1 MANLIM
7 MATAFCPAHIT
18 GFFKA
23 ELNKKDSKQL
33 GSLGA
38 GFSIQKGV
46 KTTVTI
52 RNKTKHDI
60 SNFTI
65 KVNGFESGDMKVS
78 ELVLSKFSTKNKYL
92 NVTHEIDVPVGYGF
106 GSSAAVAL
114 SLAIALNDALDC
126 KLSKIQ
132 VAQIAHDVEIECKTG
147 LGDVLASYY
156 GGFEIRDKPGAPGIG
171 HVQKITLNKI
181 SIIMICFSPIS
192 TSKFIKEKLPQI
204 NGLGGKMVNKLLES
218 KNYEH
223 FQEMSLEFAKYVNV
237 MTPRMNKVVD
247 ELSQNN
253 IKCGIALFGETIF
266 SMIPKENE
274 NKVLKILEKFSDGII
289 IKSELD
295 DTGARVLNN

>member
-1 MANLIM
+1 

-23 ELNKKDSKQL
+23 ELDKEDSKQL

-46 KTTVTI
+46 KTTVSV
-52 RNKTKHDI
+52 REKTKHDI
-60 SNFTI
+60 SNFSI
-65 KVNGFESGDMKVS
+65 KVNGFESGDMRVS
-78 ELVLSKFSTKNKYL
+78 EVVLSKFSTQGKF
-92 NVTHEIDVPVGYGF
+92 VDIIHEIDVPVGYGF
-106 GSSAAVAL
+106 GCSAAVAL
-114 SLAIALNDALDC
+114 SLSIALNDALKS
-126 KLSKIQ
+126 KLSKIE

-147 LGDVLASYY
+147 LGDVLASYH

-171 HVQKITLNKI
+171 HVQKINLNKI

-192 TSKFIKEKLPQI
+192 TSKFIKERLSQI
-204 NGLGGKMVNKLLES
+204 NGLGGKMVNELLES

-237 MTPRMNKVVD
+237 MTPRMQKVVN
-247 ELSQNN
+247 ELSNNN

-266 SMIPKENE
+266 SLVTKDEK
-274 NKVLKILEKFSDGII
+274 NKVKEILKQFDDGLII
-289 IKSELD
+289 TSKIDNS
-295 DTGARVLNN
+295 GARLQ

>member
-1 MANLIM
+1 MT
-7 MATAFCPAHIT
+7 TAFCPAHIT

-23 ELNKKDSKQL
+23 ELDKEDSIQL

-60 SNFTI
+60 ANFTI
-65 KVNGFESGDMKVS
+65 KVNGFESGDMRVS
-78 ELVLSKFSTKNKYL
+78 EVVLSKFSTKGKF
-92 NVTHEIDVPVGYGF
+92 VDIIHEIDVPVGYGF
-106 GSSAAVAL
+106 GCSAAVAL
-114 SLAIALNDALDC
+114 SLSIALNDALEC
-126 KLSKIQ
+126 KLSKIK

-171 HVQKITLNKI
+171 HVQKIALDKI

-192 TSKFIKEKLPQI
+192 TSKFIKEKLSQI
-204 NGLGGKMVNKLLES
+204 NGLGGKMVNELLES

-237 MTPRMNKVVD
+237 MTPRMQKVVN
-247 ELSQNN
+247 ELSKNN

-266 SMIPKENE
+266 SMVPKEKE
-274 NKVLKILEKFSDGII
+274 NDILKILEKFSDGII
-289 IKSELD
+289 IKSKLD
-295 DTGARVLNN
+295 DTGARILYN